1 MCVCNVYTG
10 FDNSDSPCCSFYKIR
25 PALTCIPASTL
36 CKDRSK
42 YVFWDEYHPTDKAN
56 ELVANIL
63 IKRFDFMRADDGPS
77 DSPSPAPDLAPS
89 PDDN

>member
-1 MCVCNVYTG
+1 MCVCNICIG
-10 FDNSDSPCCSFYKIR
+10 FDNSDSPCCSFYRIR

-63 IKRFDFMRADDGPS
+63 IKRFDFMRADDGTSEAP
-77 DSPSPAPDLAPS
+77 SPSPDLAPS
-89 PDDN
+89 PDDK